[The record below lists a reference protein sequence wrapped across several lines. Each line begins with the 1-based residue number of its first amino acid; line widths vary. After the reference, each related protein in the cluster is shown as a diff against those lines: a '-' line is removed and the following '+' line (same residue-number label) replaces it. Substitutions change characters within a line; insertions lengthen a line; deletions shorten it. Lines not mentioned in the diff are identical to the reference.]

1 MPLWGNKDTS
11 NSKPL
16 FAEQRQ
22 VVGLPLAQF
31 LVTANSTTAGNT
43 IVVTAAANTINT
55 LGLIGSFVYA
65 FDANT
70 NVTGAL
76 SKFQDTSIINQNEV
90 AFFKSNNTV
99 VSIDTANSIIRTANN
114 VNFTLNAASRVYFA
128 NAIVFNSNVANTRFA
143 DTILVTAT
151 RAANANNTSANVGNM
166 SAGWVYVQKKTNGD
180 GTVRYLKETLVA
192 LANATASNTSSGN
205 TSFGQIVSGV

>member
-1 MPLWGNKDTS
+1 MPLWGNNDRA
-11 NSKPL
+11 NSKPT
-16 FAEQRQ
+16 FPEQRQ

-65 FDANT
+65 LDANT
-70 NVTGAL
+70 NATGAISRL
-76 SKFQDTSIINQNEV
+76 QDGSVINQNEL
-90 AFFKSNNTV
+90 AFFRSNNTV
-99 VSIDTANSIIRTANN
+99 VSVDTANSIVRLANN
-114 VNFTLNAASRVYFA
+114 VTATLNGASRVYFA
-128 NAIVFNSNVANTRFA
+128 NNLTFNSNVANTRVA

-151 RAANANNTSANVGNM
+151 RAANANNTSANVG
-166 SAGWVYVQKKTNGD
+166 SLSVGWVYVQRKTNND

>member
-1 MPLWGNKDTS
+1 MPSWGNNDLT
-11 NSKPL
+11 NSKPIL
-16 FAEQRQ
+16 PVERQ
-22 VVGLPLAQF
+22 VRGLPLAQF

-43 IVVTAAANTINT
+43 IVVTAAANTINA

-70 NVTGAL
+70 NVTGAI
-76 SKFQDTSIINQNEV
+76 SKFQDTSIIDQNDV
-90 AFFKSNNTV
+90 SFLKSNNTV
-99 VSIDTANSIIRTANN
+99 TSIDTQNSIIKLANN
-114 VNFTLNAASRVYFA
+114 VNFTLNAASKVYFA

-166 SAGWVYVQKKTNGD
+166 STGWVYVQKKTNSD

>member
-1 MPLWGNKDTS
+1 MPSWGNDDKA

-16 FAEQRQ
+16 FPEQRQ
-22 VVGLPLAQF
+22 VLGLPLAQF

-43 IVVTAAANTINT
+43 IVVTAAANTINAF
-55 LGLIGSFVYA
+55 GLIGSYVYA

-70 NVTGAL
+70 NATGAI
-76 SKFQDTSIINQNEV
+76 SKFQDTSTIDQNDV
-90 AFFKSNNTV
+90 SFLKSNNTV
-99 VSIDTANSIIRTANN
+99 VSIDTANSIIRLANN
-114 VNFTLNAASRVYFA
+114 VMVTLNAQSKVYFA
-128 NAIVFNSNVANTRFA
+128 NVVTYTSNVANTRFA

-166 SAGWVYVQKKTNGD
+166 SAGWVYVQKKTNSD

>member
-1 MPLWGNKDTS
+1 MPSWGNDDKA

-16 FAEQRQ
+16 FPEQRQ
-22 VVGLPLAQF
+22 VLGLPLSQF

-43 IVVTAAANTINT
+43 IVVTAAANTINAF
-55 LGLIGSFVYA
+55 GLIGSYVYA

-70 NVTGAL
+70 NATGAI
-76 SKFQDTSIINQNEV
+76 SKFQDTSTIDQNDV
-90 AFFKSNNTV
+90 SFLKSNNTV
-99 VSIDTANSIIRTANN
+99 VSIDTANSIIRLANN
-114 VNFTLNAASRVYFA
+114 VMVTLNAQSKVYFA
-128 NAIVFNSNVANTRFA
+128 NVVTYNSNVANTRFA

-166 SAGWVYVQKKTNGD
+166 SAGWVYVQKKTNSD